1 MKLIELIQA
10 VKEKNL
16 TKEQIEAYSDQLSHL
31 FAQTQLEMA
40 DLEKEE
46 AIFMEGWIGNDGQA
60 SVAQKKVAWKATASG
75 QRLITLKRYAVATK
89 EIINSCKSRVY
100 RLIY

>member
-1 MKLIELIQA
+1 MQLRELIMA

-16 TKEQIEAYSDQLSHL
+16 TKEQLEAYSDQMSQL
-31 FAQTQLEMA
+31 FAEMMMEMS

-46 AIFMEGWIGNDGQA
+46 ALFMDGEEGTVA
-60 SVAQKKVAWKATASG
+60 SKKVSWKATKSG
-75 QRLITLKRYAVATK
+75 QRLIVLKRYAVATK
-89 EIINSCKSRVY
+89 EMLNSLKSRVY